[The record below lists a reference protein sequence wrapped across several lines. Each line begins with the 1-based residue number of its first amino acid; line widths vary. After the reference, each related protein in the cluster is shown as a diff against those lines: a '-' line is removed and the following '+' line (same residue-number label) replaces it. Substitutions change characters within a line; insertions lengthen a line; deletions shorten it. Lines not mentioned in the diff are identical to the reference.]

1 MAGMEIF
8 GWLTFLITVVYI
20 LRPPQDEPL
29 RLRDFD
35 FALPWKSCLLL
46 LGITAAGLLIHQT
59 EKTEFVQHFG
69 SQRWMFLFFSSS
81 VALAI
86 CPPTLK
92 GYRVFLFFM
101 SVIAIYAI
109 FQSVTGID
117 LLRPGEHRAVQPLD
131 FGGENRLWR
140 SAGVFGSPLAYA
152 YIVGQHVCL
161 PLAVMLLTFG
171 KRHQHKM
178 LFWTSLAAYVVIT
191 VSLFTTFTRGVW
203 IAMAVAHLFIAWQA
217 SRKIAAAILVS
228 GAAFVTAAFF
238 SVETFRLRILSL
250 FNAGYSSNSER
261 VFLWRANWEM
271 FKDYPI
277 LGIGYQEN
285 ENRAGEYVARLGKPD
300 AFTGH
305 AHNNVIQMLSGTGIT
320 GLATWLFI
328 VGFMLW
334 LNWRLWKT
342 LPADLLWPRA
352 IALAC
357 LGAQIT
363 LHIGGMTE
371 CNFKAGATSHNLMI
385 VWALVTSLSV
395 LLAKFPERL
404 RCFSNV

>member
-1 MAGMEIF
+1 M
-8 GWLTFLITVVYI
+8 
-20 LRPPQDEPL
+20 
-29 RLRDFD
+29 
-35 FALPWKSCLLL
+35 
-46 LGITAAGLLIHQT
+46 
-59 EKTEFVQHFG
+59 
-69 SQRWMFLFFSSS
+69 
-81 VALAI
+81 
-86 CPPTLK
+86 
-92 GYRVFLFFM
+92 
-101 SVIAIYAI
+101 IAIYAI

-117 LLRPGEHRAVQPLD
+117 LLRPGEHRAVQPLE

-161 PLAVMLLTFG
+161 PLAVMLLTFS

-203 IAMAVAHLFIAWQA
+203 IAMTVAHLFVAWQA

-328 VGFMLW
+328 VVFMLW

-404 RCFSNV
+404 RRFSNV